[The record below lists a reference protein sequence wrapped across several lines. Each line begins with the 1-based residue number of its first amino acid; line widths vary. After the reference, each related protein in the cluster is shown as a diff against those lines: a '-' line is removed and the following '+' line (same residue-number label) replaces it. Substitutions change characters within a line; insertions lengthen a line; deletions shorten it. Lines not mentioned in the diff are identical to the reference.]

1 MRMQTAGCLA
11 LCLLLSAGTASAD
24 AARTTVTVLP
34 EPAAC
39 ETARL
44 GDATARPGEDGGFV
58 FSPALDAPTEL
69 RFECGRAY
77 AFHVAPGD
85 DLVVR
90 LQGDEIV
97 FEGRGAD
104 ANRYLAAPA
113 ALSAERLM
121 EGIRTPWARFAPAWA
136 DARAEDLA
144 RLAAIAGDVGAD
156 FAARERARIDY
167 RWARG
172 QVLFPYLHWRETDT
186 PGLVPAGEP
195 AARLGE
201 IPVEAPQ
208 WSELPEYR
216 DFLAAYLHET
226 ARVRMAGDDALRAGD
241 VRWLRAELAAAREL
255 ASPALRLAQA
265 TRLVETHVAD
275 NGAAGIDA
283 VWPAYLALSPPA
295 EARGRIEAAIAED
308 RAKREGHRID
318 TYRTVDGVALELHV
332 LPPTAGGG
340 DGTATP
346 AMLWL
351 HGGSGTDGTWWH
363 CPILCE
369 ALRANGVAVLAVE
382 LRTGSRFDSGP
393 LEALDD
399 AGVAWRWSRE
409 HAAELSVD
417 ADRIGVAGFSSG
429 ATLALLLATRGVD
442 AGDDDP
448 RHPAAVIAMG
458 GCADPI
464 GPEEDGWFRRRVAE
478 RGAPADYSPIER
490 VGAGQPPLLAVHAGA
505 DEYCSHARMEAF
517 VARYR
522 AAGNDATLETVPE
535 VGHFFPF
542 YYPPGVQQ
550 TREAVAGALGAW
562 GWKREP

>member
-1 MRMQTAGCLA
+1 M
-11 LCLLLSAGTASAD
+11 
-24 AARTTVTVLP
+24 
-34 EPAAC
+34 
-39 ETARL
+39 
-44 GDATARPGEDGGFV
+44 
-58 FSPALDAPTEL
+58 
-69 RFECGRAY
+69 
-77 AFHVAPGD
+77 
-85 DLVVR
+85 
-90 LQGDEIV
+90 
-97 FEGRGAD
+97 
-104 ANRYLAAPA
+104 
-113 ALSAERLM
+113 
-121 EGIRTPWARFAPAWA
+121 
-136 DARAEDLA
+136 
-144 RLAAIAGDVGAD
+144 
-156 FAARERARIDY
+156 
-167 RWARG
+167 
-172 QVLFPYLHWRETDT
+172 
-186 PGLVPAGEP
+186 
-195 AARLGE
+195 
-201 IPVEAPQ
+201 
-208 WSELPEYR
+208 
-216 DFLAAYLHET
+216 
-226 ARVRMAGDDALRAGD
+226 
-241 VRWLRAELAAAREL
+241 
-255 ASPALRLAQA
+255 
-265 TRLVETHVAD
+265 
-275 NGAAGIDA
+275 
-283 VWPAYLALSPPA
+283 
-295 EARGRIEAAIAED
+295 
-308 RAKREGHRID
+308 
-318 TYRTVDGVALELHV
+318 

-399 AGVAWRWSRE
+399 AGVAWRWARE

-448 RHPAAVIAMG
+448 RYPAAVIAMG